1 MIFQGRRKVFESH
14 VFVVDAL
21 GFSDRIRR
29 ADRRSL
35 LDLWGEVDRQ
45 YAAFKLKLPNLV
57 ALQFGSR
64 IIGTREFETLR
75 LNDMFIV
82 HSRREMPDPAL
93 RYLVTACVLYQQM
106 LALNY
111 IPRGGLG
118 FGDIVRGAG
127 LLVGGGFL
135 DAYDH
140 AEKRPSSVKDICA
153 IAISPR
159 FMATIGHSKKALRLV
174 CFYEGHFFLHPY
186 HLVDPDLGPFSP
198 GRVLDCLEAA
208 ETNEEKLNATRKFL
222 AELEDYDAAMRP
234 GSSSEK
240 FAKSRS

>member
-1 MIFQGRRKVFESH
+1 MLFQRRRKVFESH
-14 VFVVDAL
+14 IFVVDAL

-29 ADRRSL
+29 ADRQSL
-35 LDLWGEVDRQ
+35 LELWGEVDRQ

-93 RYLVTACVLYQQM
+93 RYLITASILYQQM

-118 FGDIVRGAG
+118 FGDIVRGDG
-127 LLVGGGFL
+127 LLIGGGFL
-135 DAYDH
+135 DAYDY
-140 AEKRPSSVKDICA
+140 AEKRPSSIKDICA
-153 IAISPR
+153 IGISPH
-159 FMATIGHSKKALRLV
+159 FMATIGNSRKALRLV

-186 HLVDPDLGPFSP
+186 HLVDPGLGAFSP

-208 ETNEEKLNATRKFL
+208 ATNEDKLNATRKFL
-222 AELEDYDAAMRP
+222 AELEDYDSAMLP
-234 GSSSEK
+234 GSSSRR
-240 FAKSRS
+240 FAESRS

>member
-1 MIFQGRRKVFESH
+1 MIFQRRHKVFESH

-35 LDLWGEVDRQ
+35 LELWGEVDRQ
-45 YAAFKLKLPNLV
+45 YAAFRLNLPNLV

-82 HSRREMPDPAL
+82 HSRREMPDSAL
-93 RYLVTACVLYQQM
+93 RYLITASVLYQQM
-106 LALNY
+106 LALKY

-118 FGDIVRGAG
+118 FGDVVRGDG
-127 LLVGGGFL
+127 LLIGGGFL

-140 AEKRPSSVKDICA
+140 AEKRPSIIKDICA
-153 IAISPR
+153 IGISPH
-159 FMATIGHSKKALRLV
+159 FMATIGNSIMALKLV
-174 CFYEGHFFLHPY
+174 CFYKGHFFLHPY
-186 HLVDPDLGPFSP
+186 HLVDPDLGAFSP
-198 GRVLDCLEAA
+198 SRVLDCLEAA
-208 ETNEEKLNATRKFL
+208 ATNADKLNSTRKFL
-222 AELEDYDAAMRP
+222 EELEDYDGAMLP
-234 GSSSEK
+234 GSSSRK
-240 FAKSRS
+240 FAEGRS